1 MEKLSTEC
9 LLGLRERIDNILK
22 ERDPEEWETGSETS
36 KDEEGAEFKLWEEYM
51 EEFTKMLPYFIQYK
65 RNFHNRKPL
74 DSKTSNVFGWTYDKV
89 PELNPIKWD
98 KIVDRIIKND
108 MLYYNHV
115 FRNIYE

>member
-22 ERDPEEWETGSETS
+22 ERDLGEWETGSETS
-36 KDEEGAEFKLWEEYM
+36 KDEECAEFKLWEEYM

-74 DSKTSNVFGWTYDKV
+74 DSKVYGWTYDIV
-89 PELNPIKWD
+89 PELNPIKWN

-108 MLYYNHV
+108 MLYHDHG